1 MRPVPIVRTHLRTAR
16 NLTGL
21 VLLAVALAW
30 IVSAKAVANSTFQ
43 SPSEFQSPVET
54 VTTTATN
61 APTITAGPSPS
72 AGPVRG
78 PAGTATLPAT
88 PIPQATETPIETSTQ
103 FPTPFPLATETP
115 AETPT
120 PPGYLPPPT
129 LTSPGTPVPPQLS
142 VPSLGLPPQRGR
154 TPTPARDADSQPGS
168 SSRTF
173 LRLARLIDQAAIAL
187 GYLWLCCGVFVLL
200 AVGGI
205 LAWLVRRGQR
215 T

>member
-43 SPSEFQSPVET
+43 SPPFESPVET
-54 VTTTATN
+54 ETTTATN
-61 APTITAGPSPS
+61 APTVTATPSPS
-72 AGPVRG
+72 GGPIRG
-78 PAGTATLPAT
+78 PGETATPPPT
-88 PIPQATETPIETSTQ
+88 PIFQATETPIETSTP
-103 FPTPFPLATETP
+103 FPTPLPLATETP

-129 LTSPGTPVPPQLS
+129 LTSPGTPVPAQLS
-142 VPSLGLPPQRGR
+142 VPSLGVPPQRGR
-154 TPTPARDADSQPGS
+154 TPTPPRDAESQPGS
-168 SSRTF
+168 SRIF
-173 LRLARLIDQAAIAL
+173 LGLARLIDQAVIAL

-205 LAWLVRRGQR
+205 LVWLVRRGQR